1 MATAPTWRDSS
12 NVVIASPLAVSG
24 TGGTA
29 GTAVVAR
36 LWNDYGA
43 SSADSILGGRLL
55 ILSRSTAA
63 ATLDPATPYTETGR
77 PALDRQMIE
86 VRITGGLGDMTL
98 SASDWTPM
106 GRCNTFSLPGEI
118 AAGDGVALE
127 IRVNAPADAG
137 DVDEQVR
144 IVLIDD
150 KGRLIGEGVSFA
162 GGDGVCC
169 SLGNPDGYQIV
180 SGGDVTEDDAGAS
193 SDVDVPD
200 IEFISAGK
208 LFCLRSHE
216 VTITASTAGKDR
228 YVGII
233 LETDGTSGQV
243 AGSEVATGTLAESD
257 KPAIADDEIL
267 LAWVVR
273 DDSATILTADITNV
287 WKRSLFAVT
296 YSSLTATVHSGPY
309 AVVDDSLVYHVGTM
323 NATLDASSTCYLW
336 LLPSGALEVTTTD
349 VPSTSAVALLLA
361 ILTTDGSG
369 VTAFQDCRV
378 ISGAHSH
385 VAHLSLA
392 GDLDTTTYAYI
403 TLPNAKAAWLDPL
416 RPIVAGIGAQG
427 DHTAGSTLFD
437 VQVRR
442 SGTYT
447 SLFADT
453 ADMPTIAYDAAT
465 TALYD
470 ADVIPDDYDLPA
482 FAQIRVKCNTLPT
495 GGANDPDDGQV
506 TLMWRY

>member
-1 MATAPTWRDSS
+1 MATAPTWRNSS
-12 NVVIASPLAVSG
+12 NVLISSPVAVTG
-24 TGGTA
+24 TGGTPGSSA
-29 GTAVVAR
+29 TVR
-36 LWNDYGA
+36 LWNDYDVGTADAITGA
-43 SSADSILGGRLL
+43 RLL

-63 ATLDPATPYTETGR
+63 ALLDPATPYTESGR

-86 VRITGGLGDMTL
+86 VKINQGLNVTL
-98 SASDWTPM
+98 SATDWVPM
-106 GRCNTFSLPGEI
+106 GRGATFDKLPASI
-118 AAGDGVALE
+118 AADTGVELY
-127 IRVNAPADAG
+127 IRVNAPADAS
-137 DVDEQVR
+137 DVDEEVR
-144 IVLIDD
+144 LVLIDD

-162 GGDGVCC
+162 GGDGVCVP
-169 SLGNPDGYQIV
+169 LGNPDGYQIL
-180 SGGDVTEDDAGAS
+180 SGGDVTEDDAGAGN
-193 SDVDVPD
+193 DVDVPD
-200 IEFISAGK
+200 FVFISAGK
-208 LFCLRSHE
+208 LYCLRSHE
-216 VTITASTAGKDR
+216 ITIAASTASTNR

-233 LETDGTSGQV
+233 LETDGTSGTVEGDEV
-243 AGSEVATGTLAESD
+243 AGALSDDD

-267 LAWVVR
+267 IAWVAR
-273 DDSATILTADITNV
+273 DDSATIYNADITNV
-287 WKRSLFAVT
+287 WARGAFAVT

-309 AVVDDSLVYHVGTM
+309 AVVDDSLVYHTGTA
-323 NATLDASSTCYLW
+323 NASLTAASTNYLW

-349 VPSTSAVALLLA
+349 VPTTSAVALLLA
-361 ILTTDGSG
+361 ILTTDGSS

-378 ISGAHSH
+378 VAGAHSH
-385 VAHLSLA
+385 AAHLALA
-392 GDLDTTTYAYI
+392 GDLDTSTYAYA
-403 TLPNAKAAWLDPL
+403 TLPNAKPAWLDPL

-427 DHTAGSTLFD
+427 DHSAGSTLFD

-453 ADMPTIAYDAAT
+453 ADMPTIAYNAAT

-470 ADVIPDDYDLPA
+470 ADVIPDDYDLPR

>member
-1 MATAPTWRDSS
+1 MATAPSWRDSS
-12 NVVIASPLAVSG
+12 NVLIASPVAVTG

-29 GTAVVAR
+29 GSAVTVR
-36 LWNDYGA
+36 LWNDYGVGT
-43 SSADSILGGRLL
+43 ADTISNARLL
-55 ILSRSTAA
+55 ILSRPTAA
-63 ATLDPATPYTETGR
+63 ALLDPATPYTESGR

-86 VRITGGLGDMTL
+86 VKINQGLNVTL
-98 SASDWTPM
+98 SATDYVPM
-106 GRCNTFSLPGEI
+106 GRGQTFNLPSAL
-118 AAGDGVALE
+118 AADTGVELY

-137 DVDEQVR
+137 DVDEEIR
-144 IVLIDD
+144 LVLIDD

-169 SLGNPDGYQIV
+169 ALGNPDGYQIV
-180 SGGDVTEDDAGAS
+180 SGGDCTEDDAGAGN
-193 SDVDVPD
+193 DLDVPD
-200 IEFISAGK
+200 FVFISAGK
-208 LFCLRSHE
+208 LYCLRSHE
-216 VTITASTAGKDR
+216 ITLAASAAGNKR
-228 YVGII
+228 WVGII
-233 LETDGTSGQV
+233 LETDGTSGTV
-243 AGSEVATGTLAESD
+243 VGSEVASGSFGEDD

-267 LAWVVR
+267 IAWVTR
-273 DDSATILTADITNV
+273 DDGTLVSADISNV
-287 WKRSLFAVT
+287 WTRGLFQVT
-296 YSSLTATVHSGPY
+296 YSSLTATVYGGPY
-309 AVVDDSLVYHVGTM
+309 AVVDDSLVYHVGSA
-323 NATLDASSTCYLW
+323 NASLTAASTNYLW

-349 VPSTSAVALLLA
+349 VPTTSAVALLLA
-361 ILTTDGSG
+361 ILTTDGAS

-378 ISGAHSH
+378 VSGAHAH
-385 VAHLSLA
+385 VTHLELP
-392 GDLDTTTYAYI
+392 GDLDTTTYAYA
-403 TLPNAKAAWLDPL
+403 TLPNAKPAWLDPL
-416 RPIVAGIGAQG
+416 RPVVAGIGAQG

-453 ADMPTIAYDAAT
+453 ADMPTIAWDAAT

-470 ADVIPDDYDLPA
+470 ADVIPDDYDLPR